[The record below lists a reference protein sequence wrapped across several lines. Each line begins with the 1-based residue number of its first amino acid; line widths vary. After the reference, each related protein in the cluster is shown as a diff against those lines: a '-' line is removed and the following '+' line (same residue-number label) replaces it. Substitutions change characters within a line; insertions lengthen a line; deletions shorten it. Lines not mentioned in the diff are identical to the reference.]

1 MTKCTEDKKMG
12 EFNKQKY
19 DNQYAKENYD
29 RCIFNV
35 PKGQKT
41 VIEAH
46 WKAKG
51 YKSLNA
57 YVNDLITQDMGR
69 TEEKQG
75 IHIQN
80 SNGVV
85 IGGNNNN
92 GIVIGDIKGNV
103 NM

>member
-1 MTKCTEDKKMG
+1 MG

-35 PKGQKT
+35 PKGQKA

>member
-1 MTKCTEDKKMG
+1 
-12 EFNKQKY
+12 
-19 DNQYAKENYD
+19 
-29 RCIFNV
+29 
-35 PKGQKT
+35 
-41 VIEAH
+41 
-46 WKAKG
+46 
-51 YKSLNA
+51 
-57 YVNDLITQDMGR
+57 MGR

-92 GIVIGDIKGNV
+92 GIVIGDNKGNI